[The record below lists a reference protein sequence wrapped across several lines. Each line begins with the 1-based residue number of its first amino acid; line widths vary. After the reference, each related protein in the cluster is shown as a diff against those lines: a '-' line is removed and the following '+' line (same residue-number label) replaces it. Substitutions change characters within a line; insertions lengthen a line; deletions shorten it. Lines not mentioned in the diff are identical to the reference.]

1 MNEQSYILDFD
12 DNPHAVIEPH
22 HDDRPFQFHDKL
34 LYAFVP
40 EEEIKAFLDQ
50 HLHRTIGEFH
60 SVSFTPKI
68 YEVQLLD
75 WLIGYG
81 VKEVLTVGTAGVL
94 VDLPEN
100 VMLLPKRAIRDE
112 GTSFHYME
120 PGRFVDLNSDF
131 LDKVERAMKKLDLS
145 YKEVITWTTDGFF
158 RETPKKVNQF
168 KELGATTVEMEC
180 AALAACAQFRK
191 IDFAQIL
198 FTADSLADIN
208 KHDNRNWG
216 KESHRTSLEVGMKIL
231 TEF

>member
-12 DNPHAVIEPH
+12 DNPHAVIEPR